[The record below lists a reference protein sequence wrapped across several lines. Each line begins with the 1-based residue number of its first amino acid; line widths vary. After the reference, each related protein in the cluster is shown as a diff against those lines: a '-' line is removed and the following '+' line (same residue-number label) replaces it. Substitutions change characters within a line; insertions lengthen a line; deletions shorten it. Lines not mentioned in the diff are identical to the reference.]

1 MMDAEVDSLHQ
12 RIKSLKAEHQQ
23 LDTLV
28 NRLCTTQVYGDGRLQ
43 ELKLRRLR
51 LKDRLAALER
61 QLQH

>member
-1 MMDAEVDSLHQ
+1 MTDAEVDTLHHH
-12 RIKSLKAEHQQ
+12 INSLKAEHRQ

-61 QLQH
+61 QLES